1 MLHSFFQRKSIA
13 TTHTISKPISNTSS
27 SVRYASM
34 TSSLLGSILS
44 TSCCTM
50 QVNSIKLGL
59 YNTFIYVTF
68 KTLIFHKKS
77 RICLLF
83 PLYINL
89 SFIIMPVGLE
99 RVQVGE
105 VMKKNQM
112 FIDIG
117 GAIKEGIVLNNMT
130 QKEVA
135 KAIHVSPQTM
145 SCFILNHRTPHI
157 YDLVAIVQLLHLDIR
172 IVLDLKKDN
181 ASQLDHIIYQKV
193 IKLNNKHKEMIN
205 EYAEQLLK
213 QEQTHYGAT

>member
-1 MLHSFFQRKSIA
+1 
-13 TTHTISKPISNTSS
+13 
-27 SVRYASM
+27 
-34 TSSLLGSILS
+34 
-44 TSCCTM
+44 
-50 QVNSIKLGL
+50 
-59 YNTFIYVTF
+59 
-68 KTLIFHKKS
+68 
-77 RICLLF
+77 
-83 PLYINL
+83 
-89 SFIIMPVGLE
+89 MPVGLE

-181 ASQLDHIIYQKV
+181 ANQLDHIIYQKV

-213 QEQTHYGAT
+213 QEQTHYGARRR

>member
-1 MLHSFFQRKSIA
+1 
-13 TTHTISKPISNTSS
+13 
-27 SVRYASM
+27 
-34 TSSLLGSILS
+34 
-44 TSCCTM
+44 
-50 QVNSIKLGL
+50 
-59 YNTFIYVTF
+59 
-68 KTLIFHKKS
+68 
-77 RICLLF
+77 
-83 PLYINL
+83 
-89 SFIIMPVGLE
+89 MPVGLE

-117 GAIKEGIVLNNMT
+117 CAIKEGIVLNNMT